1 MIRFTIVTGN
11 AEKLTELRRII
22 PASIEFDHHELDLH
36 EIQSLDLDEIIADK
50 AKRAYDTLQKPVLVE
65 DVAAGLE
72 ALNGLPGPFI
82 KFFHQQLGEDALY
95 ELGGESGRATIYCAA
110 AYYDGEK
117 LLIGHGQVAGKVVE
131 PRTKTGF
138 GFNKIF
144 VPDGYEQTFA
154 EMSPDLH
161 DKLSHRGNAIRDLL
175 PQLDQM

>member
-11 AEKLTELRRII
+11 QEKLVELRRII
-22 PASIEFDHHELDLH
+22 PASIQFDHHELDLH

-50 AKRAYDTLQKPVLVE
+50 ARRAYEILQKPVLVE

-82 KFFHQQLGEDALY
+82 KFFHQKLGEQALY
-95 ELGGESGRATIYCAA
+95 ELGGESGRATIFCVA
-110 AYYDGEK
+110 AYYDGGK

-131 PRTKTGF
+131 PRVDNGF

-144 VPDGYEQTFA
+144 VPDGYGQTFA
-154 EMSPDLH
+154 EMAPELH
-161 DKLSHRGNAIRDLL
+161 DRLSHRGNAIRDLL
-175 PQLDQM
+175 PQLGY